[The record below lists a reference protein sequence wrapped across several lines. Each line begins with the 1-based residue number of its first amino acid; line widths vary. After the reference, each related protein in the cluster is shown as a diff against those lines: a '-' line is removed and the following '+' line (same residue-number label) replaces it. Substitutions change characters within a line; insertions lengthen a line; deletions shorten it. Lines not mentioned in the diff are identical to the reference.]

1 MKIRHANA
9 EYTDAYVHMATD
21 AFSTGWQICPYCTLG
36 SHATR
41 TIFTLCLHGLFVRL
55 GGSVWTDWAPFPFRV
70 PWFSLF
76 WFPYISS
83 SSTLLTQDQKRIL
96 GTRVPRGLS
105 KHLNESIRLEDFRKY
120 LINRF
125 ETEIFQHYE
134 GIVYSFQLKKRN
146 PALHAAFKPW
156 IIFKVNSQELH
167 CALLTV
173 TCEQR
178 FLPGIAL
185 RICKVVFTSST
196 KPTTLLTGNAND
208 FTNAKSG
215 HARKKPLLAGY
226 SLLSLRITRW
236 PPWTRAF

>member
-1 MKIRHANA
+1 M
-9 EYTDAYVHMATD
+9 
-21 AFSTGWQICPYCTLG
+21 
-36 SHATR
+36 
-41 TIFTLCLHGLFVRL
+41 
-55 GGSVWTDWAPFPFRV
+55 
-70 PWFSLF
+70 
-76 WFPYISS
+76 SS

-96 GTRVPRGLS
+96 GSRVPRGLNLS
-105 KHLNESIRLEDFRKY
+105 DWRIFRKY

-125 ETEIFQHYE
+125 ETEKFQHYE
-134 GIVYSFQLKKRN
+134 GIVYRFQLKKRN

-173 TCEQR
+173 PCEQR
-178 FLPGIAL
+178 FLPGMAL

-196 KPTTLLTGNAND
+196 KPTTLLIGNAND

-215 HARKKPLLAGY
+215 HARKKHLLAGY

-236 PPWTRAF
+236 PP